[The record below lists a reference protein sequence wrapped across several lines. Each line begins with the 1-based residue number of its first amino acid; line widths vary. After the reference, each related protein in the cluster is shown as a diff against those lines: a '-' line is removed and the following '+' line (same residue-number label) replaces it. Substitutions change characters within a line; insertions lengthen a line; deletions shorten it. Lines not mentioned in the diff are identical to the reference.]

1 MPAIP
6 SGFTL
11 PGGYRVKVKLVS
23 YERMQRLALED
34 SSVQPDDSV
43 QAFYDDPGGTGIRYL
58 LEEKHPLLQAVDFTH
73 EIKHAMAEWEDWFL
87 RIHGVEE
94 ALEDAAER
102 AAIRT
107 EHAGSPAEVG
117 AGADPV
123 VRAPEAVGVGGQEPV
138 LGGGVA

>member
-6 SGFTL
+6 KKFTL
-11 PGGYRVKVKLVS
+11 PGGYRVKVSQVS

-34 SSVQPDDSV
+34 SSVQPDDRV
-43 QAFYDDPGGTGIRYL
+43 QAFYDDQGGKGVLYL
-58 LEEKHPLLQAVDFTH
+58 LEDKHPLLQAVDFTH

-102 AAIRT
+102 RPVRT
-107 EHAGSPAEVG
+107 EHPEQTPEVS

-123 VRAPEAVGVGGQEPV
+123 LHPPEAAGVGDETSGSRS
-138 LGGGVA
+138 